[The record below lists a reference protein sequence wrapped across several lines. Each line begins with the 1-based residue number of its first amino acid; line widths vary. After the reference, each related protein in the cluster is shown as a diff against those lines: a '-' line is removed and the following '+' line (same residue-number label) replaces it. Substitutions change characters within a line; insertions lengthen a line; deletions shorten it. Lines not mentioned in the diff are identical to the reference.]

1 MILSP
6 QILQVGGEQV
16 SIRSDDHLHAL
27 PLNRHT
33 VDASATQSL
42 LVNLL
47 AVSDLAAQ
55 ASRARLDRHHVV
67 DSPNAAKMCSTR
79 FIAHLLEVDTG
90 SCVARRS
97 APTVCNGLP
106 GTRTGNKRQQDRRH
120 RYDG

>member
-27 PLNRHT
+27 SLNRHT

-55 ASRARLDRHHVV
+55 ASHARLDRHHVV
-67 DSPNAAKMCSTR
+67 DSPQ
-79 FIAHLLEVDTG
+79 
-90 SCVARRS
+90 RRQDVFNTLYR
-97 APTVCNGLP
+97 APPRGGYRVLRGP
-106 GTRTGNKRQQDRRH
+106 EIGTH
-120 RYDG
+120 SL